1 MKLLLQSVG
10 VTFTLIVFV
19 VMIVLSLYVSYILAI
34 GVGISLSIY
43 GIYQFL
49 KLLEKVKKD
58 PYEAPP
64 LTKAGVNTFSRW

>member
-1 MKLLLQSVG
+1 MKLLFQSVG

-34 GVGISLSIY
+34 GIGISLSIY

-49 KLLEKVKKD
+49 KMLETAKKD

-64 LTKAGVNTFSRW
+64 

>member
-58 PYEAPP
+58 PYEAP
-64 LTKAGVNTFSRW
+64 L

>member
-1 MKLLLQSVG
+1 MKLLFQSVG
-10 VTFTLIVFV
+10 VAFTLIVFV

-34 GVGISLSIY
+34 GIGICLFIY

-58 PYEAPP
+58 PYEARP
-64 LTKAGVNTFSRW
+64 

>member
-10 VTFTLIVFV
+10 VTFSLIVFV

-34 GVGISLSIY
+34 GIGISLSIY

-49 KLLEKVKKD
+49 KLLEKAKKD

-64 LTKAGVNTFSRW
+64 

>member
-1 MKLLLQSVG
+1 MKLLFQSVG

-19 VMIVLSLYVSYILAI
+19 IMIVLSLYVSYILAI
-34 GVGISLSIY
+34 GIGISLFIY

-49 KLLEKVKKD
+49 KLLENVKED

-64 LTKAGVNTFSRW
+64 